1 MTEHDEIKKQK
12 AREARGKITPD
23 FVRQFR
29 TLSDQDL
36 VALFQDNDS
45 RLRTAAAQIFGQRKA
60 VMAIPDLCRQ
70 FAEEKALYTRIAL
83 SDALSQIGAAA
94 IPELIPYI
102 GEVGSSQHADLP
114 STIFKKWSYPLP
126 RDLVIRCIIR
136 MGIPALA
143 ELNSYLFNRDET
155 LIREVIDGIGHISFY
170 CHDQSSLN
178 NVLKIVTQ
186 YPDHP
191 VIVWKVIRALQAF
204 SDQEA
209 LQVLQHFLLESGI
222 PQHRWEAAR
231 SLGQIATENATECLT
246 MAQSDVDPRVR
257 AMVGLALTHV
267 ASTRN

>member
-12 AREARGKITPD
+12 AREARGKISPD
-23 FVRQFR
+23 FVRLFR

-36 VALFQDNDS
+36 VALFQDDDS
-45 RLRTAAAQIFGQRKA
+45 RLRTAAAQILGQRKA

-70 FAEEKALYTRIAL
+70 FAQEKELYTRMAL
-83 SDALSQIGAAA
+83 SGALSRIGAAA

-102 GEVGSSQHADLP
+102 GKVGSSQYEDLP

-126 RDLVIRCIIR
+126 RDLVIRCMIR
-136 MGIPALA
+136 MGVPALA

-170 CHDQSSLN
+170 SHDQSSLDN
-178 NVLKIVTQ
+178 LIKILNQ
-186 YPDHP
+186 YRDHP

-204 SDQEA
+204 PNQEN
-209 LQVLQHFLLESGI
+209 LLVLQHFLFESDI

-231 SLGQIATENATECLT
+231 SLGQIATKTTIEYLE
-246 MAQSDVDPRVR
+246 MARSDADQRVR
-257 AMVGLALTHV
+257 AMAGLALAHV
-267 ASTRN
+267 TSTVE